1 MAIDSTNDERSGF
14 RQWLDRRT
22 GLDSL
27 LHHALD
33 EPIPGGAKIA
43 YIFGSALLF
52 LFLSQIITGVF
63 LAMYYVPSADHAH
76 TTVAYITKEV
86 TGGSFLRSIHAYG
99 SSAII
104 IVLLLHLTQTFL
116 YGSYKGRRELV
127 WLAGCVLL
135 TLMLGM
141 AFTGY
146 LLPWDQKAYFATT
159 VGTNILSEVPWLGNA
174 LKKLL
179 RGGTEMGTL
188 TLSRFFVLHV
198 FLIPAFIFVFVA
210 LHVYSFRKAGAAGPV
225 TEDPGSPKLPAEPF
239 YPKQLVMDMGFAVLI
254 IVALGFLAYLRPSEL
269 GPKADPA
276 DTQFLPR
283 PEWYYIPVFQY
294 LKYWHGSTAVLGILV
309 IPGILGLLLVGLP
322 FFDRS
327 LERRPWKR
335 PMSVGLFTIILLSL
349 GALGFASHR
358 EDMRNPG
365 MAAQLKT
372 QREDTLQFMKA
383 KFEPE
388 LSGGS
393 LVAQNT
399 ALANPE
405 ATKGKAIFE
414 REGCN
419 ACHGDNGIGTAAA
432 PKLVGVGSKYDA
444 VKLEALLHHPT
455 EKMTQGGMSPVE
467 LKDDEMKPLISYVQS
482 LK

>member
-1 MAIDSTNDERSGF
+1 MANDSIKDERSGF

-33 EPIPGGAKIA
+33 EPIPGGAKVA
-43 YIFGSALLF
+43 YVFGSGLLF
-52 LFLSQIITGVF
+52 LFLSQVITGVF

-159 VGTNILSEVPWLGNA
+159 VGTNILSEVPWVGNA

-188 TLSRFFVLHV
+188 TLSRFFV
-198 FLIPAFIFVFVA
+198 F
-210 LHVYSFRKAGAAGPV
+210 
-225 TEDPGSPKLPAEPF
+225 
-239 YPKQLVMDMGFAVLI
+239 
-254 IVALGFLAYLRPSEL
+254 
-269 GPKADPA
+269 
-276 DTQFLPR
+276 
-283 PEWYYIPVFQY
+283 PVFQY
-294 LKYWHGSTAVLGILV
+294 LKYWQGSTAVLGILI

-335 PMSVGLFTIILLSL
+335 PLSVGLFTIILLGL

-365 MAAQLKT
+365 VAAQLKT

-393 LVAQNT
+393 LVAQNA

-419 ACHGDNGIGTAAA
+419 ACHGDNGSGTAAA
-432 PKLVGVGSKYDA
+432 PKLVGIGSKYDA
-444 VKLEALLHHPT
+444 AKLEALLRHPT
-455 EKMTQGGMSPVE
+455 EKM
-467 LKDDEMKPLISYVQS
+467 
-482 LK
+482 

>member
-1 MAIDSTNDERSGF
+1 MPANPGKDARSGF
-14 RQWLDRRT
+14 RQWLDHRS

-33 EPIPGGAKIA
+33 EPIPGGARIA
-43 YIFGSALLF
+43 YVFGSGLLF
-52 LFLSQIITGVF
+52 LFLSQVITGVF

-104 IVLLLHLTQTFL
+104 IVLLLHLTQTFI

-127 WLAGCVLL
+127 WLGGCVLL
-135 TLMLGM
+135 ALMLGM

-159 VGTNILSEVPWLGNA
+159 VGTNILSEIPWVGNA

-198 FLIPAFIFVFVA
+198 FLIPAFIFTFVA
-210 LHVYSFRKAGAAGPV
+210 MHVYSFRKAGAAGPV
-225 TEDPGSPKLPAEPF
+225 TEDPVSPKLPPEPF
-239 YPKQLVMDMGFAVLI
+239 YPKQLVMDVGFAILI
-254 IVALGFLAYLRPSEL
+254 IVALGFLAYVWPTEL
-269 GPKADPA
+269 GPKADLS

-294 LKYWHGSTAVLGILV
+294 LKYWHGSTAVLGILL
-309 IPGILGLLLVGLP
+309 IPGIVGLLLVGLP

-335 PMSVGLFTIILLSL
+335 PISVGLFTIILLGL
-349 GALGFASHR
+349 GGLGFISHR
-358 EDMRNPG
+358 QDMNNPG
-365 MAAQLKT
+365 VAAQLKIQHEQT
-372 QREDTLQFMKA
+372 VEFMKA
-383 KFEPE
+383 KFEAE
-388 LSGGS
+388 LSDAS

-414 REGCN
+414 GQGCN
-419 ACHGDNGIGTAAA
+419 ACHGDNGVGTAAA
-432 PKLVGVGSKYDA
+432 PKLVGIAGKYDSE
-444 VKLEALLHHPT
+444 KLEAILHSPT
-455 EKMTQGGMSPVE
+455 EKMTQGGMPTVE
-467 LKDDEMKPLISYVQS
+467 LKENEMKELISYLQS
-482 LK
+482 LR